1 VRIEHPLANSIA
13 AWHHQRRMNAF
24 APLDSLFDPAHPSF
38 TAEGVRRLLELR
50 CSEQEQTQMEI
61 FAAKANEGTLTPEER
76 RQYESWVRAGALMS
90 MLKAK
95 ARFYLKNVAGTR

>member
-1 VRIEHPLANSIA
+1 MA
-13 AWHHQRRMNAF
+13 AWHHQHSMNAF

-50 CSEQEQTQMEI
+50 CAEQEQSQMEA
-61 FAAKANEGTLTPEER
+61 FAERANEGTLTPEEL
-76 RQYESWVRAGALMS
+76 RQYESWVRAGTLIS

-95 ARFYLKNVAGTR
+95 ARLYLKNAPSAG